1 MPSIKEHNPKE
12 IIDAT
17 GLKCPMPVIKLQQ
30 AVRKL
35 AEGEIVS
42 IIFTDPGAEKDI
54 KMWSKINRHH
64 VIENLEEQ
72 TQALTSYQIFIKV
85 KSTS

>member
-1 MPSIKEHNPKE
+1 MPNIKEHNPKK

-35 AEGEIVS
+35 SEGEIVS

-64 VIENLEEQ
+64 FIECLVKQ
-72 TQALTSYQIFIKV
+72 TGDLTSYQIFIKI
-85 KSTS
+85 